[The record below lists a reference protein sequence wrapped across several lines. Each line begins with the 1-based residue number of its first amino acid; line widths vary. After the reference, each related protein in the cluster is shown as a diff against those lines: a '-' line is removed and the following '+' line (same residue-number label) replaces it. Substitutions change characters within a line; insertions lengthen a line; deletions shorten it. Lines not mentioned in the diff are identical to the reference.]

1 MAGFP
6 HGQYRVKGYYV
17 VTPADF
23 PTTVPL
29 DLLVE
34 ARNVLTAVG
43 AARMHVTKADITGT
57 AESFT
62 IYHAERVGPGPN
74 DWS

>member
-1 MAGFP
+1 MNGFP

-17 VTPADF
+17 VTPADQ

-29 DLLVE
+29 DVLVE
-34 ARNVLTAVG
+34 ARNVFTAIG
-43 AARMHVTKADITGT
+43 AARRETEIGDVTGT
-57 AESFT
+57 AQDFT

-74 DWS
+74 TWS